1 MKKISLLVVFSMM
14 CSVLMAEPIILQ
26 VESKPV
32 EVNGKSAAFNTIIQ
46 PNGTWGYIGH
56 QGDNF
61 DAIVKNNLNESTV
74 IHWHGIIL
82 PNSQDG
88 VNGITQDLPIAA
100 HTQTEYKFPLLAA
113 GTYWMHSHYGL
124 QEQIG
129 VEAPLIVLGEDD
141 DKYQQVVVMFQDF
154 SFRVPMNI
162 YNALRKDAASG
173 IQSNPHMQ
181 HMDMPGMD
189 SSMSINNDLND
200 VTYDAYLTNYHAV
213 ESPQITQVK
222 AGGVVRLRFINGA
235 SATNFWIKLG
245 KLDGKLIAVDGQNVK
260 PISGSQFPI
269 AIGQRVDILLTIPK
283 AGGSYPII
291 GQVEGLKNQTGL
303 ILTTDSSFNKVIIPQ
318 LANQAESAIGYQ
330 LESKLHPLLHTNLIE
345 STATVKNIKLSLD
358 GNMATYHWTLNNQ
371 EWPNIAPLVVTQGDL
386 VNLTFENKSMMSHP
400 MHLHGYEFKVVSIDG
415 KLVDGTFRDTVL
427 VKPHSSVTVQFV
439 ANHVGKWMLHCH
451 VAYHMEGGMMTYLQ
465 VNPK

>member
-141 DKYQQVVVMFQDF
+141 DKYQQVVVLFQDY
-154 SFRVPMNI
+154 SIRDPTKI

-213 ESPQITQVK
+213 
-222 AGGVVRLRFINGA
+222 
-235 SATNFWIKLG
+235 
-245 KLDGKLIAVDGQNVK
+245 
-260 PISGSQFPI
+260 
-269 AIGQRVDILLTIPK
+269 
-283 AGGSYPII
+283 
-291 GQVEGLKNQTGL
+291 
-303 ILTTDSSFNKVIIPQ
+303 
-318 LANQAESAIGYQ
+318 
-330 LESKLHPLLHTNLIE
+330 
-345 STATVKNIKLSLD
+345 
-358 GNMATYHWTLNNQ
+358 
-371 EWPNIAPLVVTQGDL
+371 
-386 VNLTFENKSMMSHP
+386 
-400 MHLHGYEFKVVSIDG
+400 
-415 KLVDGTFRDTVL
+415 
-427 VKPHSSVTVQFV
+427 
-439 ANHVGKWMLHCH
+439 
-451 VAYHMEGGMMTYLQ
+451 
-465 VNPK
+465 